1 MNRYVSQEPSLFPGT
16 IFDNIAAGKNGTATY
31 EEVEQAALD
40 ASAHD
45 FIMDLPERYNTFYS
59 GLYNTSMSIYIASLS
74 HI

>member
-31 EEVEQAALD
+31 EEVKQAALD

-45 FIMDLPERYNTFYS
+45 FIMDLPERYETFYS
-59 GLYNTSMSIYIASLS
+59 GMYNISVSVFIAFLS
-74 HI
+74 HN